1 MERMTARLE
10 ETPPVRDFATAIG
23 EWLLARRFGAITPL
37 AFRYRVWES
46 HEECPH
52 EILPYVVIEL
62 LVNDPPPPSPE
73 WRRLNEKDAMRLSLR
88 EIGEWAQG
96 RLWPRADMDA
106 VRDAAEAH
114 AKEIGVPDGIDR
126 TWPVHVVLYGRTEA
140 QGMRFPHVAAEPAG
154 PRAVP
159 AR

>member
-1 MERMTARLE
+1 MDARIK
-10 ETPPVRDFATAIG
+10 ETPAVRDFATAIG
-23 EWLLARRFGAITPL
+23 EWLLARRFGTITPL

-46 HEECPH
+46 YEECPH
-52 EILPYVVIEL
+52 EIPPHVVIEL
-62 LVNDPPPPSPE
+62 LVNDPPPPPPE

-96 RLWPRADMDA
+96 QLWPRADMDA
-106 VRDAAEAH
+106 VRDAAEAR
-114 AKEIGVPDGIDR
+114 AREIGVPDGIDR
-126 TWPVHVVLYGRTEA
+126 TWPVHVVLYGRAEA

>member
-1 MERMTARLE
+1 MDARIE
-10 ETPPVRDFATAIG
+10 ETPAVRDFATAIG
-23 EWLLARRFGAITPL
+23 EWLLARRFGTITPL

-46 HEECPH
+46 YEECPH
-52 EILPYVVIEL
+52 EIPPHVVIEL
-62 LVNDPPPPSPE
+62 LVNDPPPPPPE

-96 RLWPRADMDA
+96 QLWPRADMDA
-106 VRDAAEAH
+106 VRDAAEAR
-114 AKEIGVPDGIDR
+114 AREIGVPDGIDR
-126 TWPVHVVLYGRTEA
+126 TWPVHVVLYGRAEA

>member
-1 MERMTARLE
+1 MECMTARLE
-10 ETPPVRDFATAIG
+10 ETPPVRDFALAIG

-114 AKEIGVPDGIDR
+114 AREIGVPDGIDR
-126 TWPVHVVLYGRTEA
+126 TWPVHVNLVGCSDAGEC
-140 QGMRFPHVAAEPAG
+140 GFPMVND
-154 PRAVP
+154 
-159 AR
+159 